1 MAARDSQ
8 FRSGGSR
15 SGETDQR
22 AFGLVRDGGHSF
34 LVALLRGQGLIFFY
48 VAALVAA
55 TRALFGNIAKN
66 SRTILASKQNFSE
79 RLNSLLPHGKKGK
92 LAVFCGVEASTVSRW
107 LNGSATPVGESCFK
121 IAEFLGV
128 DAKWLL
134 EGENTQSSANL
145 KDSDVGESAC
155 VMREESPIYAARA
168 PQPLTLD
175 ERVEKLE
182 KIMKGIQ
189 DALNQL

>member
-1 MAARDSQ
+1 
-8 FRSGGSR
+8 
-15 SGETDQR
+15 
-22 AFGLVRDGGHSF
+22 VRDGGHSF
-34 LVALLRGQGLIFFY
+34 LVALLRVRGLIFFC

-66 SRTILASKQNFSE
+66 SRTILASEQNFSE

-107 LNGSATPVGESCFK
+107 LNGSTTPVGESCFK

-134 EGENTQSSANL
+134 EGENAESSA
-145 KDSDVGESAC
+145 KPKEEGIGESAC
-155 VMREESPIYAARA
+155 VIREEPRIYRTEGVPGGGRKPA
-168 PQPLTLD
+168 LE
-175 ERVEKLE
+175 ERVERLE
-182 KIMKGIQ
+182 TALQAIQ
-189 DALNQL
+189 EALKNL